1 MFKKSYKE
9 VCKVKK
15 TDVAL
20 HRANGKR
27 KQPKAH
33 GFFYPKLFF
42 PIIEMGFFSETKKP
56 FFEIAGCI
64 YKAIQ

>member
-33 GFFYPKLFF
+33 GFFYPKLFTFF
-42 PIIEMGFFSETKKP
+42 PKQKKP